1 MWRFFFYAA
10 PTISCRKGKSK
21 AKSVNSK
28 EFRVFDAVVF
38 FNCCRQRGRM
48 EVGCKRTPPL
58 LNYTHLESAL
68 FRSMYGFSG

>member
-28 EFRVFDAVVF
+28 GFRVFDAVVF
-38 FNCCRQRGRM
+38 FNCCRQRADGSWVQEDTSIVELYAPR
-48 EVGCKRTPPL
+48 VRFV
-58 LNYTHLESAL
+58 S
-68 FRSMYGFSG
+68 